1 MLADAIA
8 ERKQGASVAI
18 SHQWAWPMVN
28 GGAPHMDQAY
38 SKSWFDLM
46 GLVSLLESRRT
57 AGATLPPTQSAISV
71 QCDICRHIAQCA
83 MRLRA

>member
-28 GGAPHMDQAY
+28 GGAPHVDQAY
-38 SKSWFDLM
+38 PKSWFDRM
-46 GLVSLLESRRT
+46 GLVSLLETRRT
-57 AGATLPPTQSAISV
+57 AGAACLRPNPRFQCGATSAGTLHSA
-71 QCDICRHIAQCA
+71 Q
-83 MRLRA
+83 

>member
-28 GGAPHMDQAY
+28 GGAPHVDQAY
-38 SKSWFDLM
+38 PKSWFDRM
-46 GLVSLLESRRT
+46 GLVSLLETRRT

-71 QCDICRHIAQCA
+71 RRDICRHFAQCA